1 MTARSLA
8 GQLFVILLTV
18 AAIVALW
25 QGACTLLEIP
35 AYLVPTP
42 HGVMDAA
49 VEFRGS
55 LAGQAL
61 HTLGSA
67 ALGLLIST
75 GLAALLG
82 LAFTVQPALARASM
96 PLLLVFRSAPIV
108 AVAPIIMLMTGRGI
122 ATSVV
127 VVTIVTFFPMLISF
141 MRGLASDNRTA
152 LELMHVYGATRWQR
166 LCLVQVPFSLPYVF
180 TGLRIAGAGALLGAM
195 LSEWITGSPGL
206 GYLIL
211 DSSEMRN
218 IELLWA
224 GVIIAVVIALLVFR
238 TTAAVEQ
245 RMLRWQRA
253 A

>member
-1 MTARSLA
+1 MTARRLA
-8 GQLFVILLTV
+8 AQLLPVV
-18 AAIVALW
+18 GAAAIVVAGL
-25 QGACTLLEIP
+25 QAACTLLHVP

-42 HGVMDAA
+42 RSVLDAA
-49 VEFRGS
+49 IEARAS
-55 LAGQAL
+55 LIGQTL
-61 HTLGSA
+61 HTVASA
-67 ALGLLIST
+67 VFGLLISIV
-75 GLAALLG
+75 LASSLA
-82 LAFTVQPALARASM
+82 LAFTFRPALARASM
-96 PLLLVFRSAPIV
+96 PLLLALRSAPIV
-108 AVAPIIMLMTGRGI
+108 AVAPIIMLMMGRGI

-127 VVTIVTFFPMLISF
+127 VVTIVTFFPILISL
-141 MRGLASDNRTA
+141 MRGLASDNRNA

-166 LCLVQVPFSLPYVF
+166 VRMVQAPFSLPYVF

-245 RMLRWQRA
+245 RLLHWQRA
-253 A
+253 G